1 MNDEEKRIKIL
12 LVDDDDGV
20 RSSFSA
26 LLTKRGYAIDPKS
39 SGMEAI
45 NSLKKTSFDILLTD
59 LKMPNMNGLDLL
71 KEARKIDPDLGVI
84 IMTGYGEI
92 ASYLEAMDLGA
103 VEYLNKPVKTS
114 DLEIII
120 KRLVQGKRASAIEA

>member
-1 MNDEEKRIKIL
+1 MNELKIL
-12 LVDDDDGV
+12 LVDDDEGI
-20 RSSFSA
+20 RTSFST
-26 LLTKRGYAIDPKS
+26 LLIKKGYNIDAKS

-45 NSLKKTSFDILLTD
+45 NSIKKSKYDILLTD
-59 LKMPNMNGLDLL
+59 LKMPNMTGIELM
-71 KEARKIDPDLGVI
+71 KEARKIDPDLGII

-103 VEYLNKPVKTS
+103 VEYLNKPVNTG

-120 KRLVQGKRASAIEA
+120 KKLASDSNQSTV

>member
-1 MNDEEKRIKIL
+1 MSVEKKGIKIL

-20 RSSFSA
+20 RSSFTA
-26 LLTKRGYAIDPKS
+26 LLTKRGYDIDPKS

-45 NSLKKTSFDILLTD
+45 KSLKKTSYDILITD

-71 KEARKIDPDLGVI
+71 KEARKIDSELGVI

-103 VEYLNKPVKTS
+103 IEYLNKPVKTS

-120 KRLVQGKRASAIEA
+120 TRLVQAKKASTKEA

>member
-1 MNDEEKRIKIL
+1 MSVEKNGIKIL

-20 RSSFSA
+20 RSSFTA
-26 LLTKRGYAIDPKS
+26 LLTKRGYDVDPKS

-45 NSLKKTSFDILLTD
+45 NSLKKTSYDILLTD
-59 LKMPNMNGLDLL
+59 LKMPNMSGLDLL
-71 KEARKIDPDLGVI
+71 KEARKIDSDLGVI

-120 KRLVQGKRASAIEA
+120 KKLIQGDKASTKET

>member
-1 MNDEEKRIKIL
+1 MSVEKKGIKIL

-20 RSSFSA
+20 RTSFTT
-26 LLTKRGYAIDPKS
+26 LLTRKGYDIDPKS
-39 SGMEAI
+39 SGMEAV
-45 NSLKKTSFDILLTD
+45 NSLKKTSYDILLTD

-71 KEARKIDPDLGVI
+71 KEARKIDSELGVI

-114 DLEIII
+114 DLEVII
-120 KRLVQGKRASAIEA
+120 KRLLHGKKANIKEA

>member
-1 MNDEEKRIKIL
+1 MSSEEKGIKIL

-20 RSSFSA
+20 RSSFST
-26 LLTKRGYAIDPKS
+26 LLTKRGYDVDPKS
-39 SGMEAI
+39 SGVDALLA
-45 NSLKKTSFDILLTD
+45 LKKSSYDILLTD

-71 KEARKIDPDLGVI
+71 KEARCIDVDLGVI

-103 VEYLNKPVKTS
+103 VEYLNKPIKTS
-114 DLEIII
+114 DLEVII
-120 KRLVQGKRASAIEA
+120 KKLLQEKTANK

>member
-1 MNDEEKRIKIL
+1 MSIEKKEIKIL

-20 RSSFSA
+20 RSSFTA
-26 LLTKRGYAIDPKS
+26 LLTRRGYDIDPKS
-39 SGMEAI
+39 SGVEAL
-45 NSLKKTSFDILLTD
+45 NSLKKTSYDILLTD

-71 KEARKIDPDLGVI
+71 KEARKIDSELGVI

-114 DLEIII
+114 DLEVII
-120 KRLVQGKRASAIEA
+120 KKLIQGKKAQIKEA

>member
-1 MNDEEKRIKIL
+1 MSELKIL
-12 LVDDDDGV
+12 LVDDDDGI
-20 RSSFSA
+20 RKSFST
-26 LLTKRGYAIDPKS
+26 LLVKKGYKIDAKS
-39 SGMEAI
+39 TGLEAI
-45 NSLKKTSFDILLTD
+45 NCIKQSKYDILLTD
-59 LKMPNMNGLDLL
+59 LKMPNMTGIELL

-103 VEYLNKPVKTS
+103 VEYLNKPINTS

-120 KRLVQGKRASAIEA
+120 KKLTSEVNPSTI

>member
-1 MNDEEKRIKIL
+1 MSSEKKGIKIL

-20 RSSFSA
+20 RSSFST
-26 LLTKRGYAIDPKS
+26 LLTKRGYDVDPKS
-39 SGMEAI
+39 SGVDALLA
-45 NSLKKTSFDILLTD
+45 LKKSSYDILLTD

-71 KEARKIDPDLGVI
+71 KEARCIDDDLGVI

-103 VEYLNKPVKTS
+103 VEYLNKPIKTS
-114 DLEIII
+114 DLEVII
-120 KRLVQGKRASAIEA
+120 KKLLQEKTANK